1 MLYKQ
6 PTILQIMK
14 TITKYITILLIGF
27 SSVINAQNN
36 NLNIWKPV
44 TKQSLEAFSKVR
56 RSSFPETA
64 FYYQLDLVQ
73 LKAALKNAP
82 ERGKQTGLSSV
93 VISFPNSTGVLEKFR
108 VWDSPIMHP
117 DLAAKYPMIKTYC
130 AQGIDDPTATMR
142 FSISQLGLNTF
153 TLSGKAS
160 TNYIDP
166 YTSDLNYY
174 IVYDK
179 ESLKG
184 VPQSFECFTNDE
196 LNLISLRNGVAG
208 IQTNTN
214 DQLLRTFRLAQ
225 SCNAEYG
232 NKFALTP
239 GTEKA
244 DIMAQMTLTMNRVN
258 GVYERDLAITLQ
270 FIPNND
276 TLIFFGNTANDPWT
290 TEFNTKT
297 AQTIDLLVGVTN
309 YDIGHNFNTTGGGN
323 AGCIGCVCLSTSQ
336 TGTHKGRGETGSA
349 NPTGDAFDIDY
360 VAHEMGHQFG
370 GFHTMNTCSRSGNG
384 FSEVEPASGTSI
396 MGYAGICSS
405 NTQAHSNDDFNY
417 VNIDNISVNVQ
428 PGGNSTC
435 SINTALVNQPPV
447 ANAGNDY
454 VIPKGTAFVLEGSA
468 TDPDGLASLTYN
480 WSQNDPAQSPGNA
493 APLSTYAVGPLYNVV
508 LPSVSP
514 NRYMPNLASV
524 VAKNLTPTWEVT
536 PSVARDL
543 NFSFIVRDN
552 DVLGGQTSADL
563 MKVTVDNS
571 GPFIVTSQNTPT
583 TWNAGASE
591 TISWN
596 VAGTNIGA
604 VSAAN
609 VNIYL
614 SLDSGFTYPFVL
626 ATNVPNI
633 GSATITVPA
642 TGATTTKGR
651 IMVRGAGNI
660 FFALNS
666 NYITIVS
673 SEFVMNF
680 STSSINTCPV
690 DSAVYNFTYNTF
702 LSFSDTT
709 VFSASGNPL
718 GSTVVFSPDTVL
730 NDGTS
735 VTMTVNGLASVSPGT
750 YTIIISGVSNLVTK
764 TTSVT
769 LTITDPNPSIASLST
784 PLNGAAGINVPLT
797 LSWGNV
803 IAIGVKYEIQIATDA
818 TFSTIITD
826 TITGNISSY
835 LSSNLANATTYY
847 WRVRAF
853 TDCGNGV
860 FSAISSFT
868 TGSCNLLA
876 SANIPIAISNVGTPT
891 ITSTLTIPATG
902 QIADVN
908 VIGLIGTHTRINN
921 LSFRL
926 ASPAGTVVTL
936 FAAICAFENDFDCS
950 FDDAATPGP
959 LPCPPIGGG
968 TYQPQA
974 PLSLFNNENPNGTWT
989 LTVIDGATGGGGSL
1003 AGWGLEICTTTGVG
1017 LTTYSASNTISL
1029 FPNPSQ
1035 GLFTLK
1041 ANGLTNELFDVKVTN
1056 DLGQVLQNLFVKS
1069 NESTQVDCSSYQ
1081 PGVYF
1086 VSVAGNTSSEVRK
1099 VIITNK

>member
-1 MLYKQ
+1 
-6 PTILQIMK
+6 MK
-14 TITKYITILLIGF
+14 TITKYITFLLISF
-27 SSVINAQNN
+27 SSLTNAQNSS
-36 NLNIWKPV
+36 LIVWKPV
-44 TKQSLEAFSKVR
+44 TKQSLEALPKMR

-73 LKAALKNAP
+73 LKAALQNAP
-82 ERGKQTGLSSV
+82 ERGKFKGQSPI

-166 YTSDLNYY
+166 FTSDLNYY

-184 VPQSFECFTNDE
+184 VPQSFECFTDDE
-196 LNLISLRNGVAG
+196 PNLISLRNGVAG

-244 DIMAQMTLTMNRVN
+244 DIMAQMTLTINRVN

-309 YDIGHNFNTTGGGN
+309 YDIGHNFNTSGGGN

-370 GFHTMNTCSRSGNG
+370 GYHTMNTCSRSGNG

-417 VNIDNISVNVQ
+417 VNIDNISANVQ

-435 SINTALVNQPPV
+435 SVNVPLVNQPPV
-447 ANAGNDY
+447 ANAGIDF
-454 VIPKGTAFVLEGSA
+454 VVPKGTAFVLEGSA

-493 APLSTYAVGPLYNVV
+493 APLSTYAVGPLYDVIR
-508 LPSVSP
+508 PQVSP

-536 PSVARDL
+536 PSVARTL

-563 MKVTVDNS
+563 MKVTVDNA
-571 GPFIVTSQNTPT
+571 GPFIVTSQSTATNWT
-583 TWNAGASE
+583 AGSSE
-591 TISWN
+591 IVTWN
-596 VAGTNIGA
+596 VAGTNSGA
-604 VSAAN
+604 VNTAN

-626 ATNVPNI
+626 AANVPNN
-633 GSATITVPA
+633 GTANITVPA
-642 TGATTTKGR
+642 SGATTTKGR

-660 FFALNS
+660 FFALNG
-666 NYITIVS
+666 NYISIVS

-680 STSSINTCPV
+680 GTSVINTCPV
-690 DSAVYNFTYNTF
+690 DSAVYNFTYSTF
-702 LSFSDTT
+702 LSFTDTT
-709 VFSASGNPL
+709 VFSASGNPA
-718 GSTVVFSPDTVL
+718 
-730 NDGTS
+730 GTS
-735 VTMTVNGLASVSPGT
+735 VTFTPDTVINDGTQVQMVVNGLSAAAPGIYSIT
-750 YTIIISGVSNLVTK
+750 VTGTSNSVTK

-769 LTITDPNPSIASLST
+769 LTIADPNPSATTLTNPI
-784 PLNGAAGINVPLT
+784 NGLTALQSPLT
-797 LSWGNV
+797 FDWANV
-803 IAIGVKYEIQIATDA
+803 ASTGVTYELQIATDLA
-818 TFSTIITD
+818 FTTIITD
-826 TITGNISSY
+826 TITANINSFTT
-835 LSSNLANATTYY
+835 SNLQNSTTYY

-853 TDCGNGV
+853 TDCSVGTNSAV
-860 FSAISSFT
+860 FSFT
-868 TGSCNLLA
+868 TGSCNTLA
-876 SANIPIAISNVGTPT
+876 STNIPIAISNQGTPT
-891 ITSTLTIPATG
+891 IISTLSIPATG
-902 QIADVN
+902 LISDVN
-908 VIGLIGTHTRINN
+908 VIGLIGTHSRINN
-921 LSFRL
+921 LAFRL
-926 ASPAGTVVTL
+926 TSPSGTIVTL

-974 PLSLFNNENPNGTWT
+974 PLSLFNNENPNGIWT
-989 LTVIDGATGGGGSL
+989 LTVVDGATGGGGSL
-1003 AGWGLEICTTTGVG
+1003 NGWGLEICTTTGGVG
-1017 LTTYSASNTISL
+1017 IATYTASSSISI
-1029 FPNPSQ
+1029 FPNPTDGVFTITTK
-1035 GLFTLK
+1035 GLS
-1041 ANGLTNELFDVKVTN
+1041 NEFYDVKVSN
-1056 DLGQVLQNLFVKS
+1056 GLGQILQTKNVS
-1069 NESTQVDCSSYQ
+1069 ANTATQIDCSNYQ
-1081 PGVYF
+1081 SGIYF
-1086 VSVAGNTSSEVRK
+1086 VTVAGNKSTEVRK
-1099 VIITNK
+1099 IFITQ